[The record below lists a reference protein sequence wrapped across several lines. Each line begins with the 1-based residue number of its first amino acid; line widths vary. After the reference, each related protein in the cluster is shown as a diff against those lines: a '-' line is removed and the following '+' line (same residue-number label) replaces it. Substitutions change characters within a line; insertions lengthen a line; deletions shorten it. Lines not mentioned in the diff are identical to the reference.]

1 MFHLTFHLI
10 HVMSIP
16 MKFEPLLTVLKVKV
30 NPDPNGL
37 PGGPQIQQIL
47 DGLSGWAL
55 LAALGGLLI
64 SVMVWSLGSFGGNY
78 HAVSRG
84 KTGVLVCGGAAMI
97 AGGAAPIINFFA
109 NLGSQIR

>member
-1 MFHLTFHLI
+1 MLD
-10 HVMSIP
+10 P
-16 MKFEPLLTVLKVKV
+16 MDVRV
-30 NPDPNGL
+30 NPDPTKL

-47 DGLSGWAL
+47 DGLGGWAL

-64 SVMVWSLGSFGGNY
+64 SVIIWSLGSFGGNY

-84 KTGVLVCGGAAMI
+84 KTGVLVCGAAAVI

-109 NLGSQIR
+109 GLGSQIR